1 MEIYHNPRCQKSR
14 QALQILQEADVDF
27 QIRKY
32 LDNPPTRAELEAVV
46 KKLDVSPETLVR
58 KNEKIYTEKYKGK
71 ELTDGEWID
80 AMIENPRL
88 IQRPIVIDGD
98 RAVIGRPPEN
108 VRELL

>member
-71 ELTDGEWID
+71 ELTDGEWSD
-80 AMIENPRL
+80 ARIEIPGR
-88 IQRPIVIDGD
+88 IQRRMGLVGVGPSSV
-98 RAVIGRPPEN
+98 APQKT
-108 VRELL
+108 